1 MRKKGTRKNGPS
13 RAGGN
18 RFPRKTNPNRKAS
31 AAASSDG
38 RYYPAKCD
46 PTGPRAPLTDEQRA
60 MAAQYLPMA
69 RVDGQ
74 RTVET
79 KGWSSAMSFSRPRT
93 WRSWKPP
100 GPLTRHG
107 T

>member
-1 MRKKGTRKNGPS
+1 MRKKGTQKNGPS

-46 PTGPRAPLTDEQRA
+46 PTGPRAALTDEQRA

-69 RVDGQ
+69 QALCERLAKQRDG
-74 RTVET
+74 R
-79 KGWSSAMSFSRPRT
+79 SR
-93 WRSWKPP
+93 
-100 GPLTRHG
+100 
-107 T
+107 